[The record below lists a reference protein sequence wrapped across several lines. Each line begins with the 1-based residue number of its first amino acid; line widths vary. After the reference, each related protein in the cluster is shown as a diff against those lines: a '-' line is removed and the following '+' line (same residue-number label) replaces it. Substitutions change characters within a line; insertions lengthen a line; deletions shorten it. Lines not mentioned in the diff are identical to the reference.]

1 MTQQTKRPNLLPYLL
16 VLLVLVGVYGFMN
29 KPVEAEPS
37 YAEVREL
44 FESEQVSAF
53 TVTDTTLRMKLR
65 EPIDGKTEL
74 KKDLF
79 SVTLFYDDLG
89 ELIEQQK
96 ADGIIEDYDFTADH
110 SINYVAMFAPY
121 ILAVLGIFAIWYFLS
136 VRSAGGGGG
145 DRMAKFGT
153 ASFKTGGDNKR
164 PTTFSD
170 VAGADEEK
178 EELQEQSDEKIEPQ
192 EESKKELLKGISL
205 LMEGENSTAVSEK
218 VAADFEGKGT
228 AESPY
233 LIEDVDEWRAEA
245 WEMMR
250 IRQDLHFMFITK
262 RIDRLQQCLPPDWG
276 DGYDNVTICC
286 TMENQ
291 DRVDYRLPIYKESP
305 IKHKIIICEPLLSQ
319 IDFRG
324 ELEGWVEQ
332 VVAGGESGKE
342 ARVCNYD
349 WVLDIRRQCV
359 EAHVGFWFK
368 QTGSYLLKDGHEYKV
383 ARQFQH
389 SQARKAELN
398 YTPEK

>member
-1 MTQQTKRPNLLPYLL
+1 M
-16 VLLVLVGVYGFMN
+16 
-29 KPVEAEPS
+29 
-37 YAEVREL
+37 
-44 FESEQVSAF
+44 
-53 TVTDTTLRMKLR
+53 
-65 EPIDGKTEL
+65 
-74 KKDLF
+74 
-79 SVTLFYDDLG
+79 
-89 ELIEQQK
+89 
-96 ADGIIEDYDFTADH
+96 
-110 SINYVAMFAPY
+110 
-121 ILAVLGIFAIWYFLS
+121 
-136 VRSAGGGGG
+136 
-145 DRMAKFGT
+145 
-153 ASFKTGGDNKR
+153 
-164 PTTFSD
+164 
-170 VAGADEEK
+170 
-178 EELQEQSDEKIEPQ
+178 
-192 EESKKELLKGISL
+192 
-205 LMEGENSTAVSEK
+205 
-218 VAADFEGKGT
+218 
-228 AESPY
+228 
-233 LIEDVDEWRAEA
+233 DEWRAEA